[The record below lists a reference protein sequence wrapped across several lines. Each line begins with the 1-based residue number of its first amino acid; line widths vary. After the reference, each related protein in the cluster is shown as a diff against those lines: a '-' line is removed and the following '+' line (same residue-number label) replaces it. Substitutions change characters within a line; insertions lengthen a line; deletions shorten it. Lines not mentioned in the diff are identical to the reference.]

1 MSGQDSK
8 WKTIT
13 ILILVA
19 VTIIGVSLW
28 FNWRM
33 TEMQMNFNRRVAAN
47 AANTN
52 AQVTSLVD
60 TNAELQEQILQLE
73 QAVLDLEAWI
83 TEDQSRQN
91 QQINNQQSDI
101 QRLNS
106 RIDSN
111 SQSIS
116 RLWTEI
122 YDLQGRLEYLE
133 WACSDKNCTSSCGTT
148 CDEEGDA
155 CTSGCNTGCGCS
167 PYPYCNDYDCS
178 RWGCSYCDGR
188 YGCP

>member
-111 SQSIS
+111 ANSIS

-133 WACSDKNCTSSCGTT
+133 WACSDQN
-148 CDEEGDA
+148 
-155 CTSGCNTGCGCS
+155 CTSGCGTTYCDPEFDDCSGCGCS